1 MPDLAGELQ
10 GVIAAAEDAIRA
22 HGTGTPID
30 PSGGSPL
37 QVARRVA

>member
-22 HGTGTPID
+22 HGNGHAD
-30 PSGGSPL
+30 
-37 QVARRVA
+37 